1 MLYVFYNVFRI
12 LGKSV
17 KNSEWS
23 DSVEIKR
30 DFYLQKLIDRNN
42 NHLIKIVTGIRR
54 CGKSYL
60 LNHLFKNYLLD
71 SGVDDSHII
80 MIALDDDENSDLL
93 DSKKLRQYI
102 NEKILDNDLYYLLL
116 DEIQLVSN
124 FEGLLNGLLR
134 KENLDIYV
142 TGSNSKF
149 LSSDI
154 ITEFRGRGEDIKVYP
169 LSYYEFMS
177 VYEGDK
183 LDGWVEY
190 ITYGGLPL
198 VVSMKTDERKANYL
212 KEQQNNVYINDV
224 IERNNIKNDTELVTL
239 VEIISSSIGSLSNPK
254 KLSDTFKSVAGINI
268 DPKTI
273 SLYLKYLEEAFLI
286 EKDSRYDVKG
296 KKYMSTPYKFY
307 FTDLGLRNSFI
318 NFRQHE
324 ETHIME
330 NVIYLELKRRGFS
343 VDVGVVELKERKE
356 NEITY
361 KQLEVDFIANKGNNK
376 IYIQSAY
383 AMQADEKIDQE
394 ERLNPQPG
402 RAVIETHNIIRSQ
415 ENMEAPARTRV
426 EATTTEEIE
435 ESKALD
441 REIVEFLSSEDAEDK
456 GLLSAKIN
464 EWQERA
470 ENMEIS
476 PQESSI
482 TLLMS
487 KKKAWPGFGKY
498 PCRAPN
504 CRVSLGNPT
513 ARKKHEAQHSLFCE
527 EGTLIT
533 DNILENITGKEIKWY
548 VRTDESEE
556 RTEMYCCNLM
566 RWICLQQSHRK
577 SDKCSGLK

>member
-1 MLYVFYNVFRI
+1 M
-12 LGKSV
+12 
-17 KNSEWS
+17 
-23 DSVEIKR
+23 EIKR
-30 DFYLQKLIDRNN
+30 DYYLNKLIEAKEDG
-42 NHLIKIVTGIRR
+42 LIKVVTGIRR

-60 LNHLFKNYLLD
+60 LNNLFYKHLLD
-71 SGVDDSHII
+71 TGIKDDHII
-80 MIALDDDENSDLL
+80 KVALDDSDNEELLNPKNLSKYIKSKIIDNST
-93 DSKKLRQYI
+93 
-102 NEKILDNDLYYLLL
+102 YYVIL
-116 DEIQLVSN
+116 DEIQLVEN
-124 FEGLLNGLLR
+124 FEGVLNGLLR
-134 KENLDIYV
+134 ILNIDIYV

-212 KEQQNNVYINDV
+212 KQQQKNVYINDV
-224 IERNNIKNDTELVTL
+224 IERNHIKNDAELVTL

-254 KLSDTFKSVAGINI
+254 KLSDTFKSVVGINI

-273 SLYLKYLEEAFLI
+273 SLYLKYLEESFII
-286 EKDSRYDVKG
+286 EKASRYDVKG

-383 AMQADEKIDQE
+383 AMPTEEKSNQE
-394 ERLNPQPG
+394 ERPLLKIDDNFKK
-402 RAVIETHNIIRSQ
+402 IIIVKDYIK
-415 ENMEAPARTRV
+415 RTRN
-426 EATTTEEIE
+426 ENGIITMSIFDFL
-435 ESKALD
+435 LD
-441 REIVEFLSSEDAEDK
+441 Q
-456 GLLSAKIN
+456 N
-464 EWQERA
+464 
-470 ENMEIS
+470 
-476 PQESSI
+476 
-482 TLLMS
+482 
-487 KKKAWPGFGKY
+487 
-498 PCRAPN
+498 
-504 CRVSLGNPT
+504 SL
-513 ARKKHEAQHSLFCE
+513 
-527 EGTLIT
+527 
-533 DNILENITGKEIKWY
+533 DY
-548 VRTDESEE
+548 
-556 RTEMYCCNLM
+556 
-566 RWICLQQSHRK
+566 
-577 SDKCSGLK
+577 